1 MYLEPMRAPTQSG
14 PPKQRWGK
22 DGVSTPRLWILC
34 LRLSIF
40 SLKSLLLGRY
50 DGSNVLHVQLYV
62 LLYNTFW
69 GMISSSRMKFFMMA
83 IYYYGLI
90 NCSPPDV
97 TVSRLSVQL
106 EMKLNNARSPSGR
119 FQSNRG
125 FKERS
130 QNTKLLVRKLYSDLN
145 TRPSSFEYQSSYNT
159 STFQL
164 DWMSGIACLRVD

>member
-1 MYLEPMRAPTQSG
+1 MFLRWCCCFEVVGCCVDEVNLFVLCSFWDAVWGFYVLVFGGLSTSRLWLAQFTAPVSYLWMYLEPMRAPTQSG

-50 DGSNVLHVQLYV
+50 DGSDVLHVQLYV
-62 LLYNTFW
+62 LLYNIFL
-69 GMISSSRMKFFMMA
+69 GMISSSRMKFCMMA

-97 TVSRLSVQL
+97 TVSRLPVQ
-106 EMKLNNARSPSGR
+106 
-119 FQSNRG
+119 FCCI
-125 FKERS
+125 
-130 QNTKLLVRKLYSDLN
+130 LY
-145 TRPSSFEYQSSYNT
+145 
-159 STFQL
+159 
-164 DWMSGIACLRVD
+164 V